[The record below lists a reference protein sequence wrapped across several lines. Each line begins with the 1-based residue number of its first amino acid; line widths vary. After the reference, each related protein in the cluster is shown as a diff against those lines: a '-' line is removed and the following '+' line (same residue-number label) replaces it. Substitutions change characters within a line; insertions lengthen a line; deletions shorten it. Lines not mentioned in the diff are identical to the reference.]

1 MDAAAP
7 AVQARTGLT
16 VEVEVHVARG
26 HRGRKRLRAGPL
38 PVPADAAPPARPVP
52 RIARLMA
59 MAITMQDLV
68 DRGVVRDYAA
78 LARLAGVT
86 RARITQVMALVNLAP
101 GIQEEVLLR
110 SRSLEER
117 EVRRVAALSRFE
129 LQRAAWRG
137 LLAEPSRA
145 APRCC
150 S

>member
-7 AVQARTGLT
+7 AVLARTGLT
-16 VEVEVHVARG
+16 VELEVHVARG
-26 HRGRKRLRAGPL
+26 HHGRKRLRAGPP
-38 PVPADAAPPARPVP
+38 PVPADVAPPAGPVP

-101 GIQEEVLLR
+101 DIQEEVLFPGEGL
-110 SRSLEER
+110 SEGMTVEER
-117 EVRRVAALSRFE
+117 TLRRLASEPSFSV
-129 LQRAAWRG
+129 QRAAWRRLRG
-137 LLAEPSRA
+137 EVHAI
-145 APRCC
+145 
-150 S
+150 